1 MGRKLDD
8 MSPEELRRTI
18 AAGGLR
24 RDRREEAERLL
35 AIHEGGRAEKG
46 QDGREDR
53 AEEALRI
60 SRNANRIALAAVA
73 VAVVA
78 LLVSYFDG
86 P

>member
-8 MSPEELRRTI
+8 MSPEDLRRAI

-24 RDRREEAERLL
+24 RDRREKAERLL
-35 AIHEGGRAEKG
+35 ANHEDGQAHKG
-46 QDGREDR
+46 QDR
-53 AEEALRI
+53 ADEALRI

-86 P
+86 S

>member
-8 MSPEELRRTI
+8 MSPEDLRRVI

-24 RDRREEAERLL
+24 RDRREKAERLL
-35 AIHEGGRAEKG
+35 AIHEDGQARKR
-46 QDGREDR
+46 QDGKEDR

-86 P
+86 L